1 MVEAGLMEIMLFAAV
16 FCMVTAAILA
26 AGPMRGNPR
35 PPAPLTVSM
44 PDLPEGEMHLAE
56 LVVFT
61 TLLSLFAVVVATA
74 LAAA

>member
-1 MVEAGLMEIMLFAAV
+1 
-16 FCMVTAAILA
+16 
-26 AGPMRGNPR
+26 
-35 PPAPLTVSM
+35 M